1 MSYTIWAR
9 RICLAVFFLLFLAS
23 SIFAFFQRGP
33 MPATGQR
40 WRILGTSCPKDAE
53 IYNATTDLQARF
65 AVNTSLT
72 AEEWRALRP
81 TAATNSVPTTACILA
96 NGYAYGP
103 GDGQRGAGI
112 YSLYRFNL
120 FFFATPRS
128 SQTYSSFQTSMFEA
142 CPADNMEE
150 RHKLEER
157 HSTVIQQSWNLG
169 TFYAAPL
176 LQDKMLVNTWEM
188 LIIIFSVSMVC
199 EYLRLRKS
207 SPEDVGMRA
216 LRWVEYALT
225 SPFILVI
232 IAIAGY
238 IRDQRLLLLLFA
250 GQFGLIPYGY
260 ALEAEFERVYNQK
273 PGRSKWALFAFLFVA
288 AWILHVLLWFV
299 LAQTTLHNIAAALP
313 CTGWGQPDGPS
324 DYETLRTAFTVLLY
338 IELVLF
344 SLFGLVLPI
353 SILRCRNRKIEDVW
367 SSNEALYAALNVSSK
382 ALLFILISII
392 VFGMPSEVVL

>member
-53 IYNATTDLQARF
+53 IYDASTDLQARF

-72 AEEWRALRP
+72 AEEWRTLRP
-81 TAATNSVPTTACILA
+81 AAATDSVPTTACILA

-142 CPADNMEE
+142 CPPD
-150 RHKLEER
+150 KVEER
-157 HSTVIQQSWNLG
+157 HSAVIQQSWNLG

-176 LQDKMLVNTWEM
+176 MQDKMLVNTWEM

-250 GQFGLIPYGY
+250 GQFALIPYGY
-260 ALEAEFERVYNQK
+260 ALEAELERVYAQNV
-273 PGRSKWALFAFLFVA
+273 GWRKWVLFVFLFVA

-313 CTGWGQPDGPS
+313 CTGWGPPDRPTDTPA

-338 IELVLF
+338 FELVLF

-353 SILRCRNRKIEDVW
+353 SMWRCRGCKIEDVW
-367 SSNEALYAALNVSSK
+367 ASNEALYAALNVSSK
-382 ALLFILISII
+382 ALLFVLIAII
-392 VFGMPSEVVL
+392 VFGMPPEVVL

>member
-1 MSYTIWAR
+1 MFSNENQVHESLIKTRSPTKKSRTIKTDTDNHKRKRMSYTIWAR

-53 IYNATTDLQARF
+53 IYNASTDLQARF

-72 AEEWRALRP
+72 AEEWRTLRP
-81 TAATNSVPTTACILA
+81 TAATESVPTTACILA

-142 CPADNMEE
+142 CPAD
-150 RHKLEER
+150 KVEER
-157 HSTVIQQSWNLG
+157 HSAVIQQSWNLG

-176 LQDKMLVNTWEM
+176 MQDKMLVNTWEM

-199 EYLRLRKS
+199 ECLRLRKS

-238 IRDQRLLLLLFA
+238 IRDQRLCCCFLLGSLPLSRTVCTGGRVGA
-250 GQFGLIPYGY
+250 RICTKPTLEKVD
-260 ALEAEFERVYNQK
+260 ALC
-273 PGRSKWALFAFLFVA
+273 LFVYRSMDSHA
-288 AWILHVLLWFV
+288 CCSGLSWHKRRCTISLPHCHARGGGSPIHPRIHPRIMRRCARRLRFCFISSWSCFRC
-299 LAQTTLHNIAAALP
+299 LA
-313 CTGWGQPDGPS
+313 
-324 DYETLRTAFTVLLY
+324 
-338 IELVLF
+338 
-344 SLFGLVLPI
+344 
-353 SILRCRNRKIEDVW
+353 
-367 SSNEALYAALNVSSK
+367 
-382 ALLFILISII
+382 
-392 VFGMPSEVVL
+392 